1 MQVARHRWP
10 SYPSVFIGVN
20 TRSGPRVHP
29 FVSFLRICMQ
39 VVLLLLLLTALLG
52 MATYSRAQ
60 EVEWMRRIQEGDE
73 EALRQLYRTYKDLV
87 FGLILSILN
96 NRQEAEDCL
105 QEVFTQ
111 IWEKAEKFNSDRGK
125 PYSFI
130 VTLARNKAIDRTR
143 SKVYKNQERQDY
155 VIDDFTMVPVN
166 ADDSPLKH
174 TELTDRANRLRNAL
188 KQLPEKERKVL
199 YIAYFEG
206 LSQSEI
212 AERTQTP
219 LGTVK
224 YRTRQGMIKLREILT
239 LED

>member
-1 MQVARHRWP
+1 
-10 SYPSVFIGVN
+10 
-20 TRSGPRVHP
+20 
-29 FVSFLRICMQ
+29 MQ

-60 EVEWMRRIQEGDE
+60 EAKWMRRIQEGDE
-73 EALRQLYRTYKDLV
+73 EALRRLYRTYKDLV

-96 NRQEAEDCL
+96 NREEAEDCL

-111 IWEKAEKFNSDRGK
+111 VWEKADQFNPDRGK

-166 ADDSPLKH
+166 AEDSPLQH

-239 LED
+239 LEN

>member
-1 MQVARHRWP
+1 M
-10 SYPSVFIGVN
+10 
-20 TRSGPRVHP
+20 
-29 FVSFLRICMQ
+29 
-39 VVLLLLLLTALLG
+39 
-52 MATYSRAQ
+52 
-60 EVEWMRRIQEGDE
+60 
-73 EALRQLYRTYKDLV
+73 
-87 FGLILSILN
+87 
-96 NRQEAEDCL
+96 
-105 QEVFTQ
+105 FTQ
-111 IWEKAEKFNSDRGK
+111 VWEKADQFNPDRGK

-166 ADDSPLKH
+166 AEDSPLQH

>member
-1 MQVARHRWP
+1 
-10 SYPSVFIGVN
+10 
-20 TRSGPRVHP
+20 
-29 FVSFLRICMQ
+29 MQ

-60 EVEWMRRIQEGDE
+60 EAKWMRRIQEGDE
-73 EALRQLYRTYKDLV
+73 EALRRLYRTYKDLV

-96 NRQEAEDCL
+96 NREEAEDCL

-111 IWEKAEKFNSDRGK
+111 VWEKADQFNPDRGK

-166 ADDSPLKH
+166 AEDSPLEH

>member
-1 MQVARHRWP
+1 ML
-10 SYPSVFIGVN
+10 IGIN
-20 TRSGPRVHP
+20 TRFGPGAHP
-29 FVSFLRICMQ
+29 FVSFLRIRMQ

-60 EVEWMRRIQEGDE
+60 EAKWMRRIQEGDE
-73 EALRQLYRTYKDLV
+73 EALRRLYRTYKDLV

-96 NRQEAEDCL
+96 NREEAEDCL

-111 IWEKAEKFNSDRGK
+111 VWERADQFNPDRGK

-166 ADDSPLKH
+166 AEDSPLEH